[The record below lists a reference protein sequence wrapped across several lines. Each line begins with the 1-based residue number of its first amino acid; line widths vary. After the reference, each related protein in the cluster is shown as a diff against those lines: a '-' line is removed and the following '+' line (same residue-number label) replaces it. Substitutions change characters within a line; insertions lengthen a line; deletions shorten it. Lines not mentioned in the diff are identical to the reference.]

1 MFDPAQLAVELE
13 KMITTLA
20 RRIAVTFAMLARR
33 AAEIVNRNLVAT
45 HAPQH
50 YLVAQR
56 VAGMRRHQRRA
67 FDTCGH

>member
-1 MFDPAQLAVELE
+1 
-13 KMITTLA
+13 MITTLA

-33 AAEIVNRNLVAT
+33 AADIMNRNSVAL

-56 VAGMRRHQRRA
+56 VASIRRHQRRA
-67 FDTCGH
+67 FDPRGH

>member
-1 MFDPAQLAVELE
+1 
-13 KMITTLA
+13 MITILA

-33 AAEIVNRNLVAT
+33 AADIMNCNLMAP

-56 VAGMRRHQRRA
+56 AAGMKRRQCRA
-67 FDTCGH
+67 FDTRGH

>member
-1 MFDPAQLAVELE
+1 
-13 KMITTLA
+13 MITTLA

-33 AAEIVNRNLVAT
+33 AADIMNCNLMAP

-56 VAGMRRHQRRA
+56 AAGMKRRQCRA
-67 FDTCGH
+67 FDTRGH